1 MTLFDWVMSAV
12 LAYSAI
18 QAFIRGL
25 VREVFSLCG
34 LVAGILAASWYY
46 TRLADP
52 LGRFISNPA
61 VACAAAFLAIAI
73 GIMIL
78 AAILGRMVHAT
89 AHAVGLGF
97 FNRLGGAMFGLLRG
111 CLIGVAAL
119 MAISAFLPDVG
130 WIKNSRLA
138 PYFLAGAH
146 AVSFVVP
153 QDLEQLI
160 LTGASQI
167 KHNTAD
173 WIKLHS

>member
-12 LAYSAI
+12 LLYSAI
-18 QAFIRGL
+18 QAFLRGL

-34 LVAGILAASWYY
+34 LIAGILVASWYY
-46 TRLADP
+46 TRLTGP

-61 VACAAAFLAIAI
+61 IACAVAFLAIVI

-78 AAILGRMVHAT
+78 ADVLGRMVHAT

-97 FNRLGGAMFGLLRG
+97 FNRLGGALFGLLRG

-119 MAISAFLPDVG
+119 MAISAFLPNVD

-160 LTGASQI
+160 RNGVSQI